1 MSKVKVSLNLT
12 VMAGRSSKHSTK
24 KKKKKEPTMN
34 CRSSVDF
41 PQSVK
46 RQKVVK
52 DVDERFTKLKMT
64 SANVLICPQPNN
76 ISREV

>member
-1 MSKVKVSLNLT
+1 
-12 VMAGRSSKHSTK
+12 
-24 KKKKKEPTMN
+24 MN

-46 RQKVVK
+46 RQKIVK

-76 ISREV
+76 ISQGKYRNRTIFTFKQQK